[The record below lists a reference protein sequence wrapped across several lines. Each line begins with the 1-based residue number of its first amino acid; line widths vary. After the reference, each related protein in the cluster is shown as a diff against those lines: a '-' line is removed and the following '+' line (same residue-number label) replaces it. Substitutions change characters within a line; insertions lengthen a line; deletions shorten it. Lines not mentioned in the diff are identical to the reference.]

1 MNETSSVSVEGIKAA
16 LENMSAQALEY
27 LPRVA
32 VAIIVLIAGWFIAR
46 LIRSLIVRAI
56 SRVDQLWQ
64 RFIAKRGL
72 EQLQPR
78 QPPTRIVGELV
89 FWLLVLFFITLATE
103 ILGLGIVGSWL
114 KELVTFLP
122 MVAACIL
129 IILVGYVISTLARDL
144 VASTAASAGLG
155 RGDLLARVVQTT
167 ILFTAIIIGV
177 GQIGID
183 VAFLTMI
190 VSILLAAML
199 GGLAIAFGLGAK
211 THVANIIAANQLRN
225 IYQIGDKVRIG
236 DMEGRIIEISA
247 SRLILETD
255 SGTADVPA
263 KLFDEQITTITER
276 GS

>member
-1 MNETSSVSVEGIKAA
+1 MSDPSSTSVEGITAA
-16 LENMSAQALEY
+16 LQSMSTQVLEF
-27 LPRVA
+27 LPRIA
-32 VAIIVLIAGWFIAR
+32 VAILVLVLGWFIAR

-89 FWLLVLFFITLATE
+89 FWLLALFFVTLATE

-122 MVAACIL
+122 MAAASIL
-129 IILVGYVISTLARDL
+129 IVLVGYVISTLARDL
-144 VASTAASAGLG
+144 VASTATSAGLG
-155 RGDLLARVVQTT
+155 RGDLLARTVQAI

-177 GQIGID
+177 GQVGID

-190 VSILLAAML
+190 VGILLAAML
-199 GGLAIAFGLGAK
+199 GGLALAFGLGAR
-211 THVANIIAANQLRN
+211 THVSNIIAANQLRT

-236 DMEGRIIEISA
+236 DLEGQIIDITA
-247 SRLILETD
+247 SRLIVETE

-263 KLFDEQITTITER
+263 KLFDELITTITEK